1 MISTF
6 LEWTWKPNRNAAQ
19 THGLPAGQLQVGFVV
34 IPITPEGGGALLTP
48 AEHENTHR
56 TPKRPAP
63 CPALARAA
71 VQSPRARGLS
81 RDYDGGGRRWRR

>member
-6 LEWTWKPNRNAAQ
+6 LEWIWKPNRNAAQ

-34 IPITPEGGGALLTP
+34 IPITQKKGGGLFTP
-48 AEHENTHR
+48 AEHGNTHR
-56 TPKRPAP
+56 TPKR
-63 CPALARAA
+63 PALARAA

-81 RDYDGGGRRWRR
+81 RDYDGGVRRWRR